1 MSKRRGG
8 QIRIHTAKVKKR
20 QGVGSRSITVLDS
33 DEEDPPPTVAGEY
46 AQATKTRVG
55 SSGNVERVAMSTI
68 PFLEVEDLDVC
79 APLEVSTDI
88 PVDAIAKNIVFVVP
102 AKKRWKKVNDSV
114 SVSTIQTLW
123 YH

>member
-20 QGVGSRSITVLDS
+20 RGVGSRSITVLDS
-33 DEEDPPPTVAGEY
+33 DEEDPPPTVASEY

-68 PFLEVEDLDVC
+68 PFLEVEDLDIC
-79 APLEVSTDI
+79 APLEANTDI
-88 PVDAIAKNIVFVVP
+88 PVDAVAENIVFVVP
-102 AKKRWKKVNDSV
+102 AKKRRKKVNDSV
-114 SVSTIQTLW
+114 SVSTIQSLR